1 MSSDKKN
8 SLQAILENF
17 QADLVLLVEDG
28 QIISS
33 APSALPID
41 QSLQKF
47 AALQAKLPNHSWLH
61 TCQIEDEAKFVLTYQ
76 IDQEQILLLVFPLNT
91 CISVLESTLK
101 ALKQGL
107 EEVESEQAV
116 NTIINLSQQDLKITS
131 QQQAGQDDFLSSLAE
146 LDESPSELASTPAND
161 GDTQPISINS

>member
-1 MSSDKKN
+1 MSSDKKF

-47 AALQAKLPNHSWLH
+47 AALQSNLPNHSWLH
-61 TCQIEDEAKFVLTYQ
+61 TWQIEDKAKFVLTHQ
-76 IDQEQILLLVFPLNT
+76 IDQEQILLLVFPLST
-91 CISVLESTLK
+91 RISTLESTLK
-101 ALKQGL
+101 ALKQPMQ
-107 EEVESEQAV
+107 EAESEQAV
-116 NTIINLSQQDLKITS
+116 NTIINLTQQDLKITS
-131 QQQAGQDDFLSSLAE
+131 QQHAGQDDFLSILTE
-146 LDESPSELASTPAND
+146 LDESPSELASTPANE
-161 GDTQPISINS
+161 GDTQPISINP